1 MATKKKILAKQDIS
15 LNPVEKAPV
24 NDDAVVAT
32 PSSSQSP
39 ISEVNL
45 SNDKPSEPE
54 EDDMPLLAA
63 KPKKVDGRVKK
74 PQTEAQKAATAKMKA
89 ALAAKWEKTRAE
101 KAAAAEAHKK
111 EVEERVVKK
120 ALAIKKKQ
128 IKQQLALEEIS
139 DDDEPIEQIVP
150 KMKKAIIRQSEPPRQ
165 KIIFV

>member
-1 MATKKKILAKQDIS
+1 MARKKTIIKDD
-15 LNPVEKAPV
+15 EKSFIPSENKAIHD
-24 NDDAVVAT
+24 NAVVET
-32 PSSSQSP
+32 NSSSQLP
-39 ISEVNL
+39 NSEVNL

-54 EDDMPLLAA
+54 EDDVPLLAE

-101 KAAAAEAHKK
+101 KAAAAEEYKK
-111 EVEERVVKK
+111 QVEERVVKK
-120 ALAIKKKQ
+120 ALSIKKKQ
-128 IKQQLALEEIS
+128 IKQQLALDEIS

-150 KMKKAIIRQSEPPRQ
+150 KMKKAIVRQNEPPRQ